1 MGYNYIRP
9 HKEEAMLNK
18 IVLFYV
24 DGFKNLSSRGKQLW
38 LIIIIKL
45 VVIFVV
51 LKVFFFPTI
60 DVKVPGKEAQKALYI
75 EQLTKVTPKK
85 SKKEE

>member
-1 MGYNYIRP
+1 MI
-9 HKEEAMLNK
+9 NK

-45 VVIFVV
+45 VVIFVI
-51 LKVFFFPTI
+51 LKVFFFPTV
-60 DVKVPGKEAQKALYI
+60 DTVVKKSDQTALYLD
-75 EQLTKVTPKK
+75 QLTKITTQKTQ
-85 SKKEE
+85 KEK

>member
-1 MGYNYIRP
+1 
-9 HKEEAMLNK
+9 MLNK

-60 DVKVPGKEAQKALYI
+60 DVKVEKDKQQALYI
-75 EQLTKVTPKK
+75 EQLTKVTPLK

>member
-1 MGYNYIRP
+1 MIKRILFFYI
-9 HKEEAMLNK
+9 
-18 IVLFYV
+18 
-24 DGFKNLSSRGKQLW
+24 DGFKNMSSLGQKLW

-60 DVKVPGKEAQKALYI
+60 DSKIKTTQAKEALYLK
-75 EQLTKVTPKK
+75 QLTKVTA
-85 SKKEE
+85 SEQYKEE

>member
-1 MGYNYIRP
+1 
-9 HKEEAMLNK
+9 MLNK

-60 DVKVPGKEAQKALYI
+60 DVKVPEKEAQKALYI
-75 EQLTKVTPKK
+75 EQLTKITPLK

>member
-1 MGYNYIRP
+1 MI
-9 HKEEAMLNK
+9 NK

-45 VVIFVV
+45 VVIFVI
-51 LKVFFFPTI
+51 LKVFFFPTV
-60 DVKVPGKEAQKALYI
+60 DKVVPKDKQQELYLN
-75 EQLTKVTPKK
+75 QLTQITTQK
-85 SKKEE
+85 SQKEE